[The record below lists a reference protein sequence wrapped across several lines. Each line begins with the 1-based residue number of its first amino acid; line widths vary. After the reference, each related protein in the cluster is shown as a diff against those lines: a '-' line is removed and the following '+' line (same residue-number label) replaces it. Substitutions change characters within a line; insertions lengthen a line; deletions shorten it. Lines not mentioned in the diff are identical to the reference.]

1 MGSNI
6 INLEKEASFSESDA
20 IRMLISRTLIVEWGT
35 IKEVIGDGSVVNV
48 LLSVTDRPEN
58 TVIVTCVLINP
69 CSKSFSVNI
78 VPKTGDKVLVLSPRF
93 YDNSM
98 FQVSDNTEVIVNEAQ
113 FGYNKLSC
121 LAILYNQFNTNYH
134 KNYIKVDDG
143 DITIDNTKAK
153 IQVDKD
159 GNVSID
165 ADGKYTIKNGDT
177 DLQKVIDGLA
187 KEVEGL
193 VTEGNQYSQSTS
205 EASKAKI
212 ATWRTSKLNKL
223 FDSGTPAP

>member
-35 IKEVIGDGSVVNV
+35 IKEVIGDGSVVTV

-58 TVIVTCVLINP
+58 TAVVTCVLINP

-78 VPKTGDKVLVLSPRF
+78 VPKAGDKVLVLSPRF

-98 FQVSDNTEVIVNEAQ
+98 FQVSDNTEVIVNESQ

-165 ADGKYTIKNGDT
+165 TEGKYTIKNGDT

-187 KEVEGL
+187 QELENL
-193 VTEGNQYSQSTS
+193 TTTGNQYTQSTS
-205 EASKAKI
+205 PDSKATI
-212 ATWRTSKLNKL
+212 ATWRTGKLNKL

>member
-1 MGSNI
+1 M
-6 INLEKEASFSESDA
+6 
-20 IRMLISRTLIVEWGT
+20 ISRTLIVEWGT
-35 IKEVIGDGSVVNV
+35 IKEVIGDGSVVTV

-58 TVIVTCVLINP
+58 TAVVTCVLINP

-78 VPKTGDKVLVLSPRF
+78 VPKAGDKVLVLSPRF

-98 FQVSDNTEVIVNEAQ
+98 FQVSDNTEVIVNESQ

-165 ADGKYTIKNGDT
+165 TEGKYTIKNGDT

-187 KEVEGL
+187 QELENL
-193 VTEGNQYSQSTS
+193 TTTGNQYTQSTS
-205 EASKAKI
+205 PDSKATI
-212 ATWRTSKLNKL
+212 ATWRTGKLNKL

>member
-58 TVIVTCVLINP
+58 TAVVTCVLINP

-78 VPKTGDKVLVLSPRF
+78 VPKAGDKVLVLSPRF

-98 FQVSDNTEVIVNEAQ
+98 FQVSDNTEVIVNESQ

-187 KEVEGL
+187 QELENL
-193 VTEGNQYSQSTS
+193 TTTGNQYTQSTS
-205 EASKAKI
+205 PDSKATI
-212 ATWRTSKLNKL
+212 ATWRTGKLNKL